1 VRREADVRENDQRPT
16 TVVTDEP
23 PPATPDGDGQPPPA
37 GDGQP
42 GDSDEGGGDEPSDS
56 GNGGGRRLSRFAL
69 WVGIVGGILG
79 ALVAALTLYLFV
91 SPPSRC
97 SGLSGT
103 LDEASLDR
111 DVTYGEFLRIT
122 NQEDPTAD
130 KETLARHGSVIA
142 VTISAEGYEG
152 KELPVR
158 WTTFTRGGHLAEDEL
173 TDQLALGVVPE
184 KCSDTI
190 RRKLWARWPKKKDTY
205 LVEVTLLDDRDSV
218 LDTVRTSAFAVPKH

>member
-1 VRREADVRENDQRPT
+1 
-16 TVVTDEP
+16 VTDKP
-23 PPATPDGDGQPPPA
+23 PPATPDPDEQPPAADGQS
-37 GDGQP
+37 
-42 GDSDEGGGDEPSDS
+42 GDSDEGRGDKSSDS
-56 GNGGGRRLSRFAL
+56 GNGGGRRLSRLAL

-79 ALVAALTLYLFV
+79 ALVAALTLYYFV
-91 SPPSRC
+91 SPPSSC

-130 KETLARHGSVIA
+130 EETLAQHGTVIA
-142 VTISAEGYEG
+142 VTMSAEGYEG

-158 WTTFTRGGHLAEDEL
+158 WTTFTRGGHLTEDEL
-173 TDQLALGVVPE
+173 TDQLALGIVPE

-190 RRKLWARWPKKKDTY
+190 RRKLWARWPSKKGSY
-205 LVEVTLLDDRDSV
+205 LVEVTLLDERDGL
-218 LDTVRTSAFAVPKH
+218 LDTVRTPVFAVPMH